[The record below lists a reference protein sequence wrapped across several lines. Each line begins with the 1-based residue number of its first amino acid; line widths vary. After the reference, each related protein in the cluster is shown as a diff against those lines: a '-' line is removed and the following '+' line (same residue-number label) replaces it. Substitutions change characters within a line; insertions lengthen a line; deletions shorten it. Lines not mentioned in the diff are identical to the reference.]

1 MKKIFEFVNNDNK
14 QKVFKLLD
22 GFLFFDG
29 DVWMFPNSHEFISN
43 VVSDVIKVDDFIKL
57 GFKLAENL
65 NKINIGVLDYDVGS
79 IENYINS

>member
-1 MKKIFEFVNNDNK
+1 MKIFEFVNNDNK

-43 VVSDVIKVDDFIKL
+43 VVRDVIKVDDFIRLGLKL
-57 GFKLAENL
+57 VDNL
-65 NKINIGVLDYDVGS
+65 NKMNIDVSDYDVDN
-79 IENYINS
+79 IENYINK